1 MDDLT
6 RWVRA
11 NRWCW
16 SALTVLAL
24 WLALGAS
31 ISRFGLDSM
40 SGIVASAAFLTIV
53 ACGQT
58 LVVATGRGNI
68 DLSGAGTITLAA
80 FLVMRF
86 ADGTTSGLVLA
97 FAAVT
102 ALGLVVGLL
111 NGMLVAFLEMPAIVV
126 TLAIGYILATGA
138 QLANQQLPPTFVYS
152 VLDAIA
158 NGRVA
163 SLPAICL
170 VAAGLV
176 LLAEI
181 LMRRT
186 AFGRQLVAIGQNHAA
201 AAFASIR
208 VATITVLCFILSALL
223 SAFAG
228 LLLSARVGGAF
239 LDMGTPFLIQS
250 IGAVVVGGTS
260 MLGGS
265 TTFLGTMFGSVLLIL
280 IVTIMQVTGLPIGIQ
295 EVIQG
300 VVITLILAAAGAAR

>member
-1 MDDLT
+1 MAAMT
-6 RWVRA
+6 RWVSA

-24 WLALGAS
+24 WIGLGLS
-31 ISRFGLDSM
+31 ISRFGFDSI

-68 DLSGAGTITLAA
+68 DLSSAGTITVAA
-80 FLVMRF
+80 FLAMRF
-86 ADGTTSGLVLA
+86 SDGSPSGLMIGLS
-97 FAAVT
+97 AVT
-102 ALGLVVGLL
+102 ALGIVVGLF
-111 NGMLVAFLEMPAIVV
+111 NGMLVALLELPAIVV
-126 TLAIGYILATGA
+126 TLAIGYVLATAA

-152 VLDAIA
+152 VLNAIA

-163 SLPAICL
+163 SLPSICL
-170 VAAGLV
+170 VAVGLV
-176 LLAEI
+176 LLAET

-186 AFGRQLVAIGQNHAA
+186 AFGRQLVAIGQNHTA

-208 VATITVLCFILSALL
+208 VSWITILCFIISGML

-265 TTFLGTMFGSVLLIL
+265 TTFVGTMFGSVLLIL

-300 VVITLILAAAGAAR
+300 LVITLILAAAGAAR

>member
-1 MDDLT
+1 MDDLA
-6 RWVRA
+6 RWVKA

-16 SALTVLAL
+16 SALAVLVL
-24 WLALGAS
+24 WLGLGAS
-31 ISRFGLDSM
+31 ISRFGFDGI
-40 SGIVASAAFLTIV
+40 SGIVASAAFLFIV

-86 ADGTTSGLVLA
+86 ADGSTPGLL
-97 FAAVT
+97 FALIAVIG
-102 ALGLVVGLL
+102 LGLVVGLL
-111 NGMLVAFLEMPAIVV
+111 NGALVALLDMPAIVV
-126 TLAIGYILATGA
+126 TLAVGYVLATGA

-152 VLDAIA
+152 VLNAIA
-158 NGRVA
+158 NGRIG

-170 VAAGLV
+170 VAIGLA

-186 AFGRQLVAIGQNHAA
+186 AFGRQLVALGQNHTA

-208 VATITVLCFILSALL
+208 VSTITVACFVLSALL

-265 TTFLGTMFGSVLLIL
+265 TTFLGTMFGSVLLVL

-295 EVIQG
+295 EVIEG